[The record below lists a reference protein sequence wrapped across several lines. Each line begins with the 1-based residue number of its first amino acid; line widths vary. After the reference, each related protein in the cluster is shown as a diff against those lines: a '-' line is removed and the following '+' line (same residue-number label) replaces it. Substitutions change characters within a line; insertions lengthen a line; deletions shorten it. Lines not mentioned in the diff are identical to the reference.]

1 MNGPFYER
9 LVRALDTF
17 FEAVMRFLPGLL
29 AALLILAM
37 GLVFAWVLKLIVRRI
52 LVLAR
57 FDRFCDS
64 WGASQILGRADLR
77 ITPTALTAGFL
88 FWIMLLSFV
97 MAGLS
102 ALEVAVINQ
111 LIAQFFLYLPRLF
124 AALLI
129 LLAGFLLGNFLS
141 RAALLA
147 AVNANVPSP
156 RSISLVVKLLIA
168 VLSFAMALE
177 QLEIAKSIVL
187 AAFIIT
193 FGAVM
198 LGLSIAF
205 GVGGKDVARRV
216 LERQLREGDKTGNR
230 DDLSHL

>member
-17 FEAVMRFLPGLL
+17 FEAVLRFLPGLL